1 MAKELKDCMTSELL
15 FQAGICTN
23 EAEKATYLSEYER
36 RLKFMGLT
44 DEVIQKFREAD
55 QAAINNGCYIKANEL
70 LSTKPFIE
78 PSMDINSIKMENCT
92 FSELIYLTDDANSAY
107 FRNHHWLPEKAWA
120 LVCEHALYARQ
131 CKAAFEARN
140 RMEAIGVTREQ
151 ESLFTKHECL
161 IAQRLRW
168 HYTTELAWY

>member
-55 QAAINNGCYIKANEL
+55 QAA
-70 LSTKPFIE
+70 STMAAISKLTSFFLQNHSSNHLWISI
-78 PSMDINSIKMENCT
+78 PSKWKTAHFLN
-92 FSELIYLTDDANSAY
+92 
-107 FRNHHWLPEKAWA
+107 
-120 LVCEHALYARQ
+120 
-131 CKAAFEARN
+131 
-140 RMEAIGVTREQ
+140 
-151 ESLFTKHECL
+151 
-161 IAQRLRW
+161 
-168 HYTTELAWY
+168 